1 MSKFERLFSARAI
14 AVVGATTDEERV
26 GGQPVRALRE
36 NGYRGK
42 VFPVNP
48 KYSEIGGY
56 RCHPSLAAIG
66 EPIDVVV
73 VGVPAAAAPGVIKDC
88 ADLCIPYAVVLGG
101 GFKESG
107 PAGAALQAEMVA
119 NARAGGVRI
128 IGPNCLGVANVH
140 ERVFAAFGSLTRPPL
155 LSPGPVSMVMQS
167 GGFGNT
173 LAFRCHA
180 AGIGF
185 RILVTSGN
193 EADLT
198 APELIDALVDDPET
212 RVIFSYFEGVS
223 DGRALLAVAKRAL
236 AAGKPFLVWK
246 GGNAGQGARVAASHT
261 ANLTGTYDVWRA
273 AFRQCGII
281 EVRDTEQAADAI
293 RALLPGRLPRGR
305 NVAVITPSGGSAVA
319 FTDVADETGLRLV
332 EPAAETA
339 AVLRDELVGAASI
352 ENPIDLAAS
361 FIGVR
366 NRDRYLRAARAL
378 LADPGIDQLCCISAT
393 LIGKGAALNAGVIAE
408 AAQGSDKPIL
418 AFSSV
423 PREVAQDAFETYD
436 RAGIPI
442 FVSPTRMARAAAV
455 LADYAEA
462 RRRVPV
468 SETDLP
474 SPVVNLPAQQGALDE
489 AASKALLAAA
499 GIRISRDVVVAPDD
513 PQALARLDLAYP
525 LAVKILS
532 ADIAHKTDIGGVVL
546 NVADA
551 DALRTA
557 VATVVANARKAHP
570 AAHIEGVLV
579 SEMVTGAVE
588 TIAGVVN
595 DEVFGPVVVL
605 GMGGIAA
612 EAMRDTAYR
621 IAPFDAATAR
631 EMIGELRARRI
642 FDGLRGRPPCDVDA
656 LADTLARL
664 SQLAWAAR
672 DRLAELDV
680 NPLMV
685 LPRGQGVVAVD
696 ALAVLRG

>member
-14 AVVGATTDEERV
+14 AVVGATPDEYRV

-48 KYSEIGGY
+48 KYPEIGGY
-56 RCHPSLAAIG
+56 RCYPSLAAIG
-66 EPIDVVV
+66 EPVDVVV
-73 VGVPAAAAPGVIKDC
+73 ICVPAAATPAVVKECGV
-88 ADLCIPYAVVLGG
+88 LGIPYAVVLGG
-101 GFKESG
+101 GFRESG
-107 PAGAALQAEMVA
+107 PAGAALQDEMVA
-119 NARAGGVRI
+119 NARAGGVRV

-155 LSPGPVSMVMQS
+155 LNPGPVSMVMQS

-198 APELIDALVDDPET
+198 APELIDALVDDPQT
-212 RVIFSYFEGVS
+212 RVIFSYLEGVT
-223 DGRALLAVAKRAL
+223 DGRALMAVAKRAL
-236 AAGKPFLVWK
+236 AAGKPLLLWK

-293 RALLPGRLPRGR
+293 RALLPGRYPRGR

-319 FTDVADETGLRLV
+319 FTDVADERGLTLV
-332 EPAAETA
+332 SPAEATTA
-339 AVLRDELVGAASI
+339 ILRTELVGAASI

-361 FIGVR
+361 FIGDA
-366 NRDRYLRAARAL
+366 NRERYLRAARAL
-378 LADPGIDQLCCISAT
+378 LADPGIDQLCCVSAT
-393 LIGKGAALNAGVIAE
+393 LIGKGAAINAGVLTE
-408 AAQGSDKPIL
+408 AAKETTKPLL
-418 AFSSV
+418 AFSAV
-423 PREVAQDAFETYD
+423 PREVAEDAFGMFD

-442 FVSPTRMARAAAV
+442 FVSPTRMAHAAATLADYGDARRRSEAAAV
-455 LADYAEA
+455 LPEML
-462 RRRVPV
+462 VP
-468 SETDLP
+468 P
-474 SPVVNLPAQQGALDE
+474 LPATTGTLGE
-489 AASKALLAAA
+489 ADSKAILAAC
-499 GIRISRDVVVAPDD
+499 GVRVSRDVVLAPGDD
-513 PQALARLDLAYP
+513 SAITRLDLRFP
-525 LAVKILS
+525 VAVKILS
-532 ADIAHKTDIGGVVL
+532 AEIAHKTDIGGVML

-551 DALRTA
+551 AHLHTA
-557 VATVVANARKAHP
+557 VAAVVANARKAHP
-570 AAHIEGVLV
+570 AAPIDGVLV
-579 SEMVTGAVE
+579 SEMITGAVE

-612 EAMRDTAYR
+612 EAMRDTSYR
-621 IAPFDAATAR
+621 IAPFDTTTAR

-656 LADTLARL
+656 LADALAKI

-685 LPRGQGVVAVD
+685 LPRGEGVVAAD
-696 ALAVLRG
+696 ALAVLR